1 MDNQTWENENMK
13 AEKEEIVKSEL
24 LELYNVIE
32 WLDFGLVIAI
42 ILYVGNAARSA
53 GFTLDYV
60 VSAAQTADF
69 VFFNIFNLPP
79 SIIGLLLCVAS
90 LIVSVG
96 AIIVSRLIHK
106 KGANKS
112 RVRLIVRYIVW
123 GIWIPVDLYF
133 LIVYA
138 VGLMG

>member
-1 MDNQTWENENMK
+1 MDNDAK
-13 AEKEEIVKSEL
+13 AIEKEEIVKSEL
-24 LELYNVIE
+24 LELYNIID
-32 WLDFGLVIAI
+32 WIDFGLVIAI
-42 ILYVGNAARSA
+42 IFYVGNAAREA
-53 GFTLDYV
+53 GFTLEYITN
-60 VSAAQTADF
+60 AAQEAEYI
-69 VFFNIFNLPP
+69 FFNIFNLPP
-79 SIIGLLLCVAS
+79 SIVGLLLCVAS

-133 LIVYA
+133 LVVYA
-138 VGLMG
+138 VGLAGQA